1 MARDTVISK
10 PFLERVTAPWMEV
23 HHCIQ
28 VFTGLKINDG
38 DMIEYVRTCVLQ
50 RFFFLTRIHLYIYL
64 FIYLPDIKYIYI
76 YSIIVYNIMILYMY

>member
-1 MARDTVISK
+1 MQNLHTSKLVWGWRGTRYIISK

-50 RFFFLTRIHLYIYL
+50 LFFSLVFTYIYL
-64 FIYLPDIKYIYI
+64 FARH
-76 YSIIVYNIMILYMY
+76 